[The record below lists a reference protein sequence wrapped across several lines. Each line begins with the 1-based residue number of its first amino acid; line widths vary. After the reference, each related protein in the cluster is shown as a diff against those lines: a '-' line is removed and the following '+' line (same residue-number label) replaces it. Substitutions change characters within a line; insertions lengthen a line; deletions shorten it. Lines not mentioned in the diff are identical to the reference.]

1 MKKKNKQKNLT
12 RLNGRFISQEKA
24 KELKRES
31 KKAKLSEIAKGRVR
45 IKGRFV
51 TKEKEKEILVQ
62 RAKLSEIAKGR
73 LRISGKFISKSQ
85 EIFIKKI
92 VFNIYGSYDQK
103 TAQDFIDR
111 NKGAVGDYLKTEK
124 LITETGEQKA
134 FEMVE
139 NYIDIGKTV
148 TIEHNGIKYN
158 GLNALL
164 KLAKFNIES
173 NEIPGYYYSIFK
185 IELIGNDK
193 LYINLNEVQII
204 KKI

>member
-103 TAQDFIDR
+103 KAQDFIDR

>member
-1 MKKKNKQKNLT
+1 MKKKNKQKNLA

-73 LRISGKFISKSQ
+73 LRIFGKFISKSQ

-103 TAQDFIDR
+103 KAQDFIDR

-148 TIEHNGIKYN
+148 TIEHNGIKYH

-173 NEIPGYYYSIFK
+173 NEIIGYYYSIFK

>member
-103 TAQDFIDR
+103 KAQDFIDR

-193 LYINLNEVQII
+193 LYINLNKVQII

>member
-103 TAQDFIDR
+103 KAQDFIDR

-173 NEIPGYYYSIFK
+173 NEIIGYYYSIFK